1 MEFLL
6 VKNVNPIKFLV
17 TITDLEQLEI
27 CKKARITNFLFPL
40 KDYCVGF
47 KTTFELDEIKEEGYL
62 YLNRILDNKSYENL
76 KPILSNLPDKIK
88 GIVFEDFGVITLAE
102 ELNLKLELI
111 LYQTH
116 FATNHQSINENLEY
130 VDSIVI
136 STDITKKEID
146 KILQKT
152 NKPLVYVLYSLIPAM
167 YSRRTLLTNF
177 ETEFAT
183 PKKEIVTLEEQIS
196 KKNFIA
202 MENEYGTVLYHDK
215 YLNAIDDLDD
225 TKIKYY
231 LINPLLLSKEE
242 LNQVL
247 ENLIAKKKELQANED
262 RGFLDQETIYRIKEV
277 RRAES

>member
-102 ELNLKLELI
+102 ELNLNLELI